1 MFKEEFLD
9 NITNPSVE
17 DKFIFGK
24 RDISSAIQNYMIKK
38 LFINPKL
45 LKILKEKAD
54 ASILNFEIIV
64 VQSIKTGDYGQI
76 LNKDYGGM
84 VGIKYY

>member
-1 MFKEEFLD
+1 MDIQF
-9 NITNPSVE
+9 SVV
-17 DKFIFGK
+17 IPLY
-24 RDISSAIQNYMIKK
+24 N
-38 LFINPKL
+38 
-45 LKILKEKAD
+45 KEKYVAQTLK
-54 ASILNFEIIV
+54 SVVGQTYQNFEIIV